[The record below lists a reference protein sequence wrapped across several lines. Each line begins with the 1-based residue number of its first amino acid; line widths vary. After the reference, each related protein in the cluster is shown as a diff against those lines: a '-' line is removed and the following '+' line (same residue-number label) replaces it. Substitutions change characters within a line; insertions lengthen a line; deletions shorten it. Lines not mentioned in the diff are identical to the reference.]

1 MTSDRTQLRCEIAA
15 LDTGQLWMVLM
26 SLVGAAPD
34 EVRHALDDE
43 PKGYLAWH
51 EWAEQMS
58 KTHRQERCPECGYWH
73 IWVPK
78 ATP

>member
-1 MTSDRTQLRCEIAA
+1 
-15 LDTGQLWMVLM
+15 M
-26 SLVGAAPD
+26 STKRVICPD
-34 EVRHALDDE
+34 HRRDDE

>member
-34 EVRHALDDE
+34 EVRHALDVERATRVRAEGDAYVAALIAGRADE
-43 PKGYLAWH
+43 
-51 EWAEQMS
+51 
-58 KTHRQERCPECGYWH
+58 
-73 IWVPK
+73 
-78 ATP
+78 